1 MRGSV
6 TVITPPDP
14 VLDVETVRSRLG
26 LSVNDGDGADL
37 AAYIATATTVLDA
50 PDGWLGRAIGEQTLE
65 WALPSLS
72 NIHNNFASFYD
83 SHYFPSHHTYRE
95 RFDLPFP
102 PITTISSVT
111 YVDQNGVTQTIDPSL
126 YSLSGRRLR
135 PIYGTN
141 WPSGRIDDGSVKIRY
156 IAGYETAKIP
166 PPIIQAIV
174 LMVGKMKSMLAPDM
188 LVKTETVAGVGSTT
202 WSAADLPM
210 YDQTINNLLSPYRVF
225 T

>member
-37 AAYIATATTVLDA
+37 AAYIATATAVLDA
-50 PDGWLGRAIGEQTLE
+50 PDGWLGRAIGQQTLE
-65 WALPSLS
+65 WALPSLTNPNTFDS
-72 NIHNNFASFYD
+72 IYNFQHFHNSY
-83 SHYFPSHHTYRE
+83 TYRE
-95 RFDLPFP
+95 GFDLPFP
-102 PITTISSVT
+102 PITTISSIT
-111 YVDQNGVTQTIDPSL
+111 YLDQNGVMQTIDPSL
-126 YSLSGRRLR
+126 YSVAERRLR
-135 PIYGTN
+135 PIYGTL
-141 WPSGRIDDGSVKIRY
+141 WPSGRIYDGSVKIRY
-156 IAGYETAKIP
+156 VAGYETAKIP
-166 PPIIQAIV
+166 QPIIQAIV

-210 YDQTINNLLSPYRVF
+210 YDQAINNLLSPYRVF